1 MACTVTFPG
10 LANLSRP
17 RALLL
22 VALAWAAI
30 YLPALGSLEIKGE
43 EGRRLL
49 PAVSMLEPGRWI
61 VPSVG
66 GVPYLSKPP
75 LINWLAAGS
84 FRLAGNR
91 SEWAAR
97 APSAVA
103 VLALALVAVGSLSA
117 WLTPAG
123 AMLAAI
129 FLLTN
134 IGLMEKG
141 RLAEIEALYLSLY
154 GIALLIWLGAWRRE
168 ADTPGARPTWRAWT
182 LPWVFLGL
190 GLLTKG
196 PLHLVFFYV
205 VVLAIL
211 WCVGRMRDLWNWPH
225 LAGVVLMLAIFG
237 AWGVPYLQQ
246 VAAHRGGGVWL
257 AQFQNRLEVNEGF
270 QFKLWALN
278 IPRGLANFVPWV
290 VMVPLWWRRGVG
302 GTDGTIDRAVLR
314 GGRFAVTA
322 CFLAVSLAPGGQP
335 RYTMPLL
342 VPACVLLAL
351 ILGNCRATGPVAAFR
366 NDPSEEGGRGA
377 DSNPN
382 AGTRQAV
389 RPPYNHLLT
398 VWNCVTMVCLLLVNF
413 ASVGLIFHESNH
425 RELGGALAACLVAI
439 VAGLTFRY
447 LNVWWSHLSPPTLG
461 LASALV
467 MALITADF
475 AIGAVPKFR
484 RAEIMRPMAAEIE
497 AAVPSDE
504 PLAVLRPGFLPYL
517 YYLRPG
523 LVYVQRIE
531 DLPATAH
538 YVLVRQ
544 DELTNI
550 ETTLHERRDTYRI
563 DLRVKDKRLKNDPRA
578 RWLLLRLNPLPE
590 PSL

>member
-1 MACTVTFPG
+1 MACGVTFPG
-10 LANLSRP
+10 LANLSRS

-49 PAVSMLEPGRWI
+49 PAVSMLETGKWI

-97 APSAVA
+97 APSALA

-154 GIALLIWLGAWRRE
+154 GIALLLWLGAWRRE

-205 VVLAIL
+205 VVS
-211 WCVGRMRDLWNWPH
+211 GRP
-225 LAGVVLMLAIFG
+225 VV
-237 AWGVPYLQQ
+237 
-246 VAAHRGGGVWL
+246 RGPDW
-257 AQFQNRLEVNEGF
+257 
-270 QFKLWALN
+270 
-278 IPRGLANFVPWV
+278 
-290 VMVPLWWRRGVG
+290 
-302 GTDGTIDRAVLR
+302 
-314 GGRFAVTA
+314 
-322 CFLAVSLAPGGQP
+322 
-335 RYTMPLL
+335 
-342 VPACVLLAL
+342 
-351 ILGNCRATGPVAAFR
+351 
-366 NDPSEEGGRGA
+366 
-377 DSNPN
+377 
-382 AGTRQAV
+382 
-389 RPPYNHLLT
+389 
-398 VWNCVTMVCLLLVNF
+398 
-413 ASVGLIFHESNH
+413 
-425 RELGGALAACLVAI
+425 
-439 VAGLTFRY
+439 
-447 LNVWWSHLSPPTLG
+447 
-461 LASALV
+461 
-467 MALITADF
+467 
-475 AIGAVPKFR
+475 
-484 RAEIMRPMAAEIE
+484 
-497 AAVPSDE
+497 
-504 PLAVLRPGFLPYL
+504 
-517 YYLRPG
+517 
-523 LVYVQRIE
+523 
-531 DLPATAH
+531 
-538 YVLVRQ
+538 
-544 DELTNI
+544 
-550 ETTLHERRDTYRI
+550 
-563 DLRVKDKRLKNDPRA
+563 
-578 RWLLLRLNPLPE
+578 
-590 PSL
+590 

>member
-1 MACTVTFPG
+1 MACGVTFPG
-10 LANLSRP
+10 LTNLSRP
-17 RALLL
+17 HALLL

-49 PAVSMLEPGRWI
+49 PAVSMLETGRWI

-75 LINWLAAGS
+75 LINWLAAWS

-91 SEWAAR
+91 GEWAAR
-97 APSAVA
+97 APSALA
-103 VLALALVAVGSLSA
+103 VLALALVAAGSLSA

-154 GIALLIWLGAWRRE
+154 GIALLLWLGAWRRE

-205 VVLAIL
+205 VVLAVL
-211 WCVGRMRDLWNWPH
+211 WCAGRVRDLWNWPH
-225 LAGVVLMLAIFG
+225 LAGDRVDAGDFRGVERALFGTGRRPPRGRRVAGAVPEPAGGQRGFPFQALGVEHPARTGKFPAVGGDGAIVVAARGGGRGGDGGPGGSTRRTVRGDGVFPGREPRAGRAAEIHDAADRARVRVAGVG
-237 AWGVPYLQQ
+237 AERCVAR
-246 VAAHRGGGVWL
+246 VAAHRVGAGGVCLRRTGNHWLTGVALISGGGRW
-257 AQFQNRLEVNEGF
+257 R
-270 QFKLWALN
+270 WAL
-278 IPRGLANFVPWV
+278 V
-290 VMVPLWWRRGVG
+290 V
-302 GTDGTIDRAVLR
+302 
-314 GGRFAVTA
+314 
-322 CFLAVSLAPGGQP
+322 LAVIVLSQFLERIHRWQS
-335 RYTMPLL
+335 
-342 VPACVLLAL
+342 PAA
-351 ILGNCRATGPVAAFR
+351 
-366 NDPSEEGGRGA
+366 
-377 DSNPN
+377 
-382 AGTRQAV
+382 
-389 RPPYNHLLT
+389 
-398 VWNCVTMVCLLLVNF
+398 
-413 ASVGLIFHESNH
+413 
-425 RELGGALAACLVAI
+425 
-439 VAGLTFRY
+439 
-447 LNVWWSHLSPPTLG
+447 LG
-461 LASALV
+461 LASAVV
-467 MALITADF
+467 MALLTADF
-475 AIGAVPKFR
+475 AIGAVPRFR
-484 RAEIMRPMAAEIE
+484 RAEIMRPMGAEIE
-497 AAVPSDE
+497 AAVPPDE

-523 LVYVQRIE
+523 LVYVQRIG
-531 DLPATAH
+531 DLPILVH

-544 DELTNI
+544 DDLPNV
-550 ETTLHERRDTYRI
+550 ETTLQERRDTYRI
-563 DLRVKDKRLKNDPRA
+563 DLRVRDKRLKNDPRS

>member
-1 MACTVTFPG
+1 M
-10 LANLSRP
+10 
-17 RALLL
+17 L
-22 VALAWAAI
+22 VALAWMAI
-30 YLPALGSLEIKGE
+30 YLPGLGSLEIKGE

-49 PAVSMLEPGRWI
+49 PAVSMLETGHWI

-91 SEWAAR
+91 GEWAAR
-97 APSAVA
+97 APSALA

-123 AMLAAI
+123 AMLAAV

-168 ADTPGARPTWRAWT
+168 ADPPGARPTWRAWT

-205 VVLAIL
+205 VVLAVL
-211 WCVGRMRDLWNWPH
+211 WCAGRVRDLWNWPH

-246 VAAHRGGGVWL
+246 VAAHRVGDVWL

-270 QFKLWALN
+270 HFKLWALN
-278 IPRGLANFVPWV
+278 IPRGLGNFLPWV
-290 VMVPLWWRRGVG
+290 VMVPLWWRRGAG
-302 GTDGTIDRAVLR
+302 GAEGTMDRAVLR

-351 ILGNCRATGPVAAFR
+351 VLKTAVPAWLPMVWARVLFVCVALATIGSLVALI
-366 NDPSEEGGRGA
+366 SGGGGWR
-377 DSNPN
+377 
-382 AGTRQAV
+382 
-389 RPPYNHLLT
+389 
-398 VWNCVTMVCLLLVNF
+398 WLLVVSAVIILSQF
-413 ASVGLIFHESNH
+413 LERLH
-425 RELGGALAACLVAI
+425 R
-439 VAGLTFRY
+439 
-447 LNVWWSHLSPPTLG
+447 WPSPALG
-461 LASALV
+461 LASAAV
-467 MALITADF
+467 MALVTADF
-475 AIGAVPKFR
+475 VIGAVPRFR
-484 RAEIMRPMAAEIE
+484 RAEVMRPMGAEIE
-497 AAVPSDE
+497 AAVPPDE
-504 PLAVLRPGFLPYL
+504 SLAVLRPGFLPYL
-517 YYLRPG
+517 YYLRSG

-531 DLPATAH
+531 DLPVPVH
-538 YVLVRQ
+538 YLLIRQ
-544 DELTNI
+544 DDLPTV

-563 DLRVKDKRLKNDPRA
+563 DLRVKDKRLKNDPRS